1 MEMRIES
8 DYLGEMEI
16 PDEALYGI
24 HSLRAKE
31 NFPDS
36 TAFHV
41 EWYKSMGTVKL
52 ACYLTYK
59 EFVKAVRSDAE
70 TSSIDFSLI
79 SDEVIDSLIMASRLV
94 ADGKHFD
101 QFIVPAIQGGAGTS
115 INMNINEIITNL
127 ALLNLGYKP
136 GSYAHIDP
144 IENANVYQSTN
155 DVVPT
160 ALKVSTLQ
168 LLMILEESINNLRAK
183 IEDQEKKHRGNL
195 RLGYTQMQAAVPS
208 SWGQLFSTYS
218 EALSRDWWRVSK
230 CFERIKVVN
239 LGGGAIG
246 TGIGTPRFFIMDVVN
261 QLHKLTNL
269 PVTRSENLNDTTANL
284 DTLVEIHAT
293 LKAHAVN
300 LEKMVSDLRL
310 LSSDIAAN
318 QLSIPK
324 RQVGSSIMPGKI
336 NPVIA
341 EYIVC
346 VSHRVYSND
355 QLISG
360 LCGQGVLDLNAYIP
374 LIGHALLDSIKLLIS
389 ADNTLAS
396 NLIQGLEINLD
407 KANEQLFRNPS
418 ITSALLPYIGFNKAA
433 TLANEMKSSGLDIFE
448 ANKRLKLIEESKLK
462 EIVKPENLLKLGF
475 SLKEI

>member
-1 MEMRIES
+1 MRTES
-8 DYLGEMEI
+8 DYLGSMEI
-16 PDEALYGI
+16 PTDSLYGI

-31 NFPDS
+31 NFPD
-36 TAFHV
+36 TTTLQK
-41 EWYKSMGTVKL
+41 EWYKSMGTVKH

-59 EFVKAVRSDAE
+59 EFVKALNSDPNI
-70 TSSIDFSLI
+70 SKKDFSLI
-79 SDEVIDSLIMASRLV
+79 NDKIIDALIQASVEVAE
-94 ADGKHFD
+94 GKHFD

-127 ALLNLGYKP
+127 ALLSLGHKP
-136 GSYAHIDP
+136 GSYDHIDP
-144 IENANVYQSTN
+144 IEHANIFQSTN

-160 ALKVSTLQ
+160 ALKVATVK
-168 LLMILEESINNLRAK
+168 LLVELEESINNLRFK
-183 IEDQEKKHRGNL
+183 VEDQEKKHRGNL
-195 RLGYTQMQAAVPS
+195 RIGYTQMQAAVPS

-246 TGIGTPRFFIMDVVN
+246 SGIGTPRFFIMEVVN
-261 QLHKLTNL
+261 QLQKLTGL
-269 PVTRSENLNDTTANL
+269 PITRSENLNDATANL
-284 DTLVEIHAT
+284 DSFVEIHAIM
-293 LKAHAVN
+293 KAHAVN
-300 LEKMVSDLRL
+300 LEKMASDLRL
-310 LSSDIAAN
+310 MSSDIAAN

-341 EYIVC
+341 EYVVS

-360 LCGQGVLDLNAYIP
+360 LCGQGTLDLNAYIP
-374 LIGHALLDSIKLLIS
+374 LIGHSIIDSLKLLIS
-389 ADNTLAS
+389 ANNTLMS
-396 NLIQGLEINLD
+396 NMIQGIDVDVERTNDL
-407 KANEQLFRNPS
+407 LFRNPS
-418 ITSALLPYIGFNKAA
+418 ITTALLPYIGFNKSAV
-433 TLANEMKSSGLDIFE
+433 LANTMKSEGLNIFE
-448 ANKRLKLIEESKLK
+448 ANEKLKLIDGSKLK
-462 EIVKPENLLKLGF
+462 EIVKPDNLLKLGF

>member
-1 MEMRIES
+1 MRTES
-8 DYLGEMEI
+8 DYLGSMEI
-16 PDEALYGI
+16 PDDALYGI

-31 NFPDS
+31 NFPD
-36 TAFHV
+36 TTLFQI
-41 EWYKSMGTVKL
+41 EWFKAMGTVKH

-59 EFVKAVRSDAE
+59 EFTKALRSDADI
-70 TSSIDFSLI
+70 SKKDFLLID
-79 SDEVIDSLIMASRLV
+79 DKVIDTLIKASIEISE
-94 ADGKHFD
+94 GKHFD
-101 QFIVPAIQGGAGTS
+101 QFILPAIQGGAGTS
-115 INMNINEIITNL
+115 INMNINEIIANL
-127 ALLNLGYKP
+127 ALAQLGHKP
-136 GSYAHIDP
+136 GDYKYIDP
-144 IENANVYQSTN
+144 IEHANIFQSTN

-160 ALKVSTLQ
+160 ALKVATVQ
-168 LLMILEESINNLRAK
+168 LLVELEESINNLRFK
-183 IEDQEKKHRGNL
+183 VEEQEKKHRGSL

-246 TGIGTPRFFIMDVVN
+246 TGIGTPRFFIMEVVN
-261 QLHKLTNL
+261 QLQKLTNL
-269 PVTRSENLNDTTANL
+269 PITRSENLNDATANL
-284 DTLVEIHAT
+284 DTFVEIHAT
-293 LKAHAVN
+293 MKAHAVN

-310 LSSDIAAN
+310 MASDIAAN

-341 EYIVC
+341 EYVVS

-374 LIGHALLDSIKLLIS
+374 LIGHALLDSLKLLIS
-389 ADNTLAS
+389 ANNTLMS
-396 NLIQGLEINLD
+396 NMIQGIEVD
-407 KANEQLFRNPS
+407 TEKGNEQLFRNPS
-418 ITSALLPYIGFNKAA
+418 ISTALLPYIGFNKAA
-433 TLANEMKSSGLDIFE
+433 ILANEMKSKGLNIFE
-448 ANKRLKLIEESKLK
+448 ANENLKLMEDSKLR
-462 EIVKPENLLKLGF
+462 ETVKPENLLKLGF

>member
-1 MEMRIES
+1 MRTES
-8 DYLGEMEI
+8 DYLGSMEI
-16 PDEALYGI
+16 PADALYGI

-31 NFPDS
+31 NFPD
-36 TAFHV
+36 TTPFHI
-41 EWYKSMGTVKL
+41 EWYKAMGIVKH

-59 EFVKAVRSDAE
+59 EFAKALRSDADM
-70 TSSIDFSLI
+70 SKKDFLLIDDKI
-79 SDEVIDSLIMASRLV
+79 IDSLNKASIEI
-94 ADGKHFD
+94 AEGKHIN

-127 ALLNLGYKP
+127 ALVNLGDNKGNY
-136 GSYAHIDP
+136 SHIDP
-144 IENANVYQSTN
+144 IEHANIFQSTN

-160 ALKVSTLQ
+160 ALKVATVQ
-168 LLMILEESINNLRAK
+168 LLVILEESINNLRFK
-183 IEDQEKKHRGNL
+183 VEEQEKKHRGSL

-218 EALSRDWWRVSK
+218 EALARDWWRVSK

-239 LGGGAIG
+239 IGGGAIG
-246 TGIGTPRFFIMDVVN
+246 TGIGTPRFFIMEVVN
-261 QLHKLTNL
+261 QLQKLTNL
-269 PVTRSENLNDTTANL
+269 PITRSENLNDATANL

-293 LKAHAVN
+293 IKAHAVN

-310 LSSDIAAN
+310 MASDIASN
-318 QLSIPK
+318 QLSMPK

-341 EYIVC
+341 EYVVS

-374 LIGHALLDSIKLLIS
+374 LIGHALLDSLKLLIS
-389 ADNTLAS
+389 ANNTLMS
-396 NLIQGLEINLD
+396 NMIQGIEVDTENS
-407 KANEQLFRNPS
+407 KEQLFRNPS
-418 ITSALLPYIGFNKAA
+418 ISTALLPYIGFNKAA
-433 TLANEMKSSGLDIFE
+433 TLANEMKSKSLNIFE
-448 ANKRLKLIEESKLK
+448 ANENLKLLEDSKLK
-462 EIVKPENLLKLGF
+462 EIVKPDNLLKLGF

>member
-1 MEMRIES
+1 MRIES
-8 DYLGEMEI
+8 DYLGSREI
-16 PDEALYGI
+16 PDAALYGI

-36 TAFHV
+36 TPFQI
-41 EWYKSMGTVKL
+41 EWYKAMGLVKF
-52 ACYLTYK
+52 ACYETYRKFLEACKNDPEISQKDFNLIGVKIIDALMIASK
-59 EFVKAVRSDAE
+59 EIVE
-70 TSSIDFSLI
+70 
-79 SDEVIDSLIMASRLV
+79 
-94 ADGKHFD
+94 GKHFD

-115 INMNINEIITNL
+115 INMNVNEIITNL
-127 ALLNLGYKP
+127 ALKNLRQEI
-136 GSYAHIDP
+136 GSYDIIDP
-144 IENANVYQSTN
+144 IEHANIYHSTN

-160 ALKVSTLQ
+160 ALKVATMQ
-168 LLMILEESINNLRAK
+168 LLVTLEDSINSLRSHV
-183 IEDQEKKHRGNL
+183 EGLEKKHRGDL

-230 CFERIKVVN
+230 CFERIKTVN

-246 TGIGTPRFFIMDVVN
+246 TGIGTPRFFIMEVVN
-261 QLHKLTNL
+261 QLQRISNL
-269 PVTRSENLNDTTANL
+269 PINRSENLNDTTANL
-284 DTLVEIHAT
+284 DSFVEIHAI

-310 LSSDIAAN
+310 LASDIASN
-318 QLSIPK
+318 QISIPAQ
-324 RQVGSSIMPGKI
+324 QVGSSIMPGKI

-341 EYIVC
+341 EYVVS

-374 LIGHALLDSIKLLIS
+374 LIGYALLDSLKLLIS
-389 ADNTLAS
+389 ADQTLNA
-396 NLIQGLEINLD
+396 NLIVGLEVD
-407 KANEQLFRNPS
+407 VEKGKEQLFRNPS
-418 ITSALLPYIGFNKAA
+418 ISAALLPLIGFNKAA
-433 TLANEMKSSGLDIFE
+433 KLANEMKTSGSDIFE
-448 ANKRLKLIEESKLK
+448 ANDKLKLVEDSKLR